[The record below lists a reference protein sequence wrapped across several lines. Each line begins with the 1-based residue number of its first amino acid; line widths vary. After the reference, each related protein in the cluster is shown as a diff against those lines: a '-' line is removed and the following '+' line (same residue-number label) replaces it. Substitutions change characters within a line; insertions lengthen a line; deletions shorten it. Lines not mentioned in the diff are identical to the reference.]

1 MHDEIRLDDID
12 EWLER
17 GASIVDVR
25 ETWEYER
32 GHIPGAVNIPMG
44 EVVARQD
51 EIEDPV
57 VLVCATGNRS
67 GRVAE
72 FLVKQGRSHVAN
84 LLGGT
89 VEWIEEGREV
99 ETGSDAAD
107 AAETDAERP

>member
-1 MHDEIRLDDID
+1 MYDEIRLDDLD

-32 GHIPGAVNIPMG
+32 AHIPGAISIPMG
-44 EVVARQD
+44 EVVARQG

-72 FLVKQGRSHVAN
+72 FLMKQGRSQVAN

-89 VEWIEEGREV
+89 VEWIEEGRSV
-99 ETGSDAAD
+99 ETGPAGGGEPPEEEGA
-107 AAETDAERP
+107 

>member
-1 MHDEIRLDDID
+1 MHDEIHLNDID
-12 EWLER
+12 DWLER
-17 GASIVDVR
+17 GALIVDVR

-32 GHIPGAVNIPMG
+32 GHIPGAISIPMG

-51 EIEDPV
+51 EIAGPV

-72 FLVKQGRSHVAN
+72 FLVKQGRTHVAN

-89 VEWIEEGREV
+89 VEWIEEGRTV
-99 ETGSDAAD
+99 ESGSPSAGGAG
-107 AAETDAERP
+107 AGERS